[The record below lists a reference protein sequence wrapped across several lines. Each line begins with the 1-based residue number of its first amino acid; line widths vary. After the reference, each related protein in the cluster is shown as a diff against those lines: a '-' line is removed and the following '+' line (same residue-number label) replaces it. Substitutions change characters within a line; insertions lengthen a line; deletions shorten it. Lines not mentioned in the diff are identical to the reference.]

1 MATSDK
7 LSFPGEA
14 FGDIGDSPGTHTTDS
29 FGSHYSGKS
38 FPTSVSPARPRMD
51 IICVIDF
58 QNHVCLSDRKKA
70 FEEIKNTSS
79 SWEPV
84 TVHHIQVSSINA
96 SAVGTNFKV
105 VHSDNSKVVV
115 LLHYKNASACAA
127 LLCSAGP
134 KKW

>member
-7 LSFPGEA
+7 LSFPGVDA
-14 FGDIGDSPGTHTTDS
+14 FENIIGDSPGTHTTDS
-29 FGSHYSGKS
+29 VGSNYSRSDYSGKG

-96 SAVGTNFKV
+96 SAVSTNFQ
-105 VHSDNSKVVV
+105 VVV
-115 LLHYKNASACAA
+115 LIL
-127 LLCSAGP
+127 
-134 KKW
+134 KW